1 MGPNSDPEFITKF
14 VPYVTLFNRFYTYYV
29 LYRVYSAIEQNH
41 KLSWPVLLYIVFSFA
56 VPCGLDYFQLI
67 SDA

>member
-29 LYRVYSAIEQNH
+29 LYRLYSSIEQNY
-41 KLSWPVLLYIVFSFA
+41 KLSWPVFLYIVFSFA

-67 SDA
+67 SDG